1 MLIKEI
7 LHLLLHVPFLG
18 YDSDVER
25 EAKMDYSTK
34 IYAVNMRETTGT
46 KPNLQEKKEKEK

>member
-1 MLIKEI
+1 MPI
-7 LHLLLHVPFLG
+7 HVSFLG